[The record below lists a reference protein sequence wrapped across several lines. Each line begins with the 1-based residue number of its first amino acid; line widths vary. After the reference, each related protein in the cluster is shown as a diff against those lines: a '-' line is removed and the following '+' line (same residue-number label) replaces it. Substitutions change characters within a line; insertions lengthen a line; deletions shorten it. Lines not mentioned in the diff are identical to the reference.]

1 MSQFDSEPPDKK
13 CHSDLLQLLPRERST
28 IFQCLQD
35 KERSLHL
42 QGTKFIIEMD
52 QNLRSS

>member
-35 KERSLHL
+35 KERSLRL
-42 QGTKFIIEMD
+42 Q
-52 QNLRSS
+52 